1 MSSRPR
7 PRSMLASLALAILVA
22 VPFAALLVPVT
33 NASADIYSSIS
44 IQIDRPTYAGV
55 SEKVPITITA
65 SGGPAADLG
74 GNYSV
79 SYINI
84 TASNSTGW
92 SWAPQSPTLESGV
105 FRLNL
110 TMPGEANQTIT
121 LAVTVRSTAAS
132 DAEIETQATVEF
144 KMKVVDPVMISA
156 VVYNRGNVDAA
167 NVTAQFFADGE
178 LLKSFEFNVSANGT
192 KSLFYNWTFSS
203 IKRGAH
209 TVTIKIDDPNDV
221 VEFSDGNNVLTKTI
235 YIGEQGNPVGA
246 VLTVLIIIVAI
257 LFVLT
262 YMQKP
267 AKRTKKF

>member
-1 MSSRPR
+1 MSQRPR
-7 PRSMLASLALAILVA
+7 PRSMLASLALAVLIA
-22 VPFAALLVPVT
+22 VPFAVLFVPASS
-33 NASADIYSSIS
+33 ASADIYSSIT

-55 SEKVPITITA
+55 SELVPITITS

-92 SWAPQSPTLESGV
+92 AWAPQSPSSESGV

-110 TMPGEANQTIT
+110 SMPGEANQTIT

-132 DAEIETQATVEF
+132 DSEIETQATVEF
-144 KMKVVDPVMISA
+144 KIKVVDPVLISA
-156 VVYNRGNVDAA
+156 VVHNSGNVEAS
-167 NVTAQFFADGE
+167 NVTAEFYADGE
-178 LLKSFEFNVSANGT
+178 LLESFVFNVSANST
-192 KSLFYNWTFSS
+192 RTLFYNWTFSS
-203 IKRGAH
+203 IGRGAH
-209 TVTIKIDDPNDV
+209 TITVKIDDPNDV
-221 VEFSDGNNVLTKTI
+221 VEFTDGNNVLTKTV

-246 VLTVLIIIVAI
+246 ILTVLLIIIAI

-262 YMQKP
+262 YLQKP
-267 AKRTKKF
+267 AKRSKKF